1 MLDKV
6 RLVDNIRG
14 IIRVDL
20 IDRAGKLVWSHTH
33 RNMICVSI
41 RESMANLIVGAN
53 LSTKKIAQ
61 VAVGTDGTVYDNTI
75 VDFAQTD
82 PANKFSKN
90 LVDGSWTFPETNQ
103 ITINWQLDYTEPAS
117 PMIIQEYGLFSGD
130 GLLIARAVK
139 PAISKTEEVSLLGS
153 WTLIF
158 N

>member
-6 RLVDNIRG
+6 NLLNIVRG

-20 IDRAGKLVWSHTH
+20 INRAGTLVWSHTH
-33 RNMICVSI
+33 HNLICVSI

-53 LSTKKIAQ
+53 VATKKIAQ
-61 VAVGTDGTVYDNTI
+61 IAVGTDGAVYDNTI
-75 VDFAQTD
+75 LDFSQTD

-90 LVDGSWTFPETNQ
+90 LVEGAWTFPAANQ
-103 ITINWQLDYTEPAS
+103 VTINWQLDYTEPAAA
-117 PMIIQEYGLFSGD
+117 MAVQEYGLFSGD

-139 PAISKTEEVSLLGS
+139 PVINKTSEVSMLGS